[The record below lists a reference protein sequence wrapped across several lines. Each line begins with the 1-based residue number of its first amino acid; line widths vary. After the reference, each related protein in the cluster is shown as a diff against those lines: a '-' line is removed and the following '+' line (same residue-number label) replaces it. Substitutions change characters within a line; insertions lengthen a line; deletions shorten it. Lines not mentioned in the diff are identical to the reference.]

1 MLDDYFKLED
11 LDNNTLELFLLN
23 FWNKTNL
30 TQIIQKLEKITI
42 NKNAKLC
49 VNFQDLKECDS
60 SAIIYLISFL
70 KNFQKENI
78 TFKNFDKYEKIYNFY
93 EKHYQDEAFEEK
105 ERISFL
111 KM

>member
-1 MLDDYFKLED
+1 MLDDYFKIED

-70 KNFQKENI
+70 KNFQKRE
-78 TFKNFDKYEKIYNFY
+78 YNF
-93 EKHYQDEAFEEK
+93 
-105 ERISFL
+105 
-111 KM
+111 